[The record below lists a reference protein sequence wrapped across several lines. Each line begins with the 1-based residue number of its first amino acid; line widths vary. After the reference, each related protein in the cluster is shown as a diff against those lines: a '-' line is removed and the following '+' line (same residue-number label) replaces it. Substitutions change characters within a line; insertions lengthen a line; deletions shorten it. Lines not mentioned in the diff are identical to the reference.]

1 MKNVPSDELKKVSG
15 GTTVISGPIINAIV
29 GVITLIEDIGKGF
42 GSSIRRIIDNNL
54 CTLEWKTL

>member
-1 MKNVPSDELKKVSG
+1 MEKVSNCKLKEVTG
-15 GTTVISGPIINAIV
+15 GTTTISGSIITAVV

-54 CTLEWKTL
+54 CTLE